1 MARKRFY
8 DNHWRLKHVRRVLRR
23 QATPAERRLWQMLR
37 RRQLDGLRFRRQY
50 SIGHHVLD
58 FYCPQHRL
66 AVELD
71 GASHDDPARRD
82 HDAEREAFLR
92 TRGVRV
98 LRFENRLVFEQPE
111 VVAEAIRYVLGRDS
125 EGTS

>member
-8 DNHWRLKHVRRVLRR
+8 DNLKRLKPVRRTLRR
-23 QATPAERRLWQMLR
+23 RATPAERALWQMLR
-37 RRQLDGLRFRRQY
+37 RGQLDGVRFRRQH
-50 SIGHHVLD
+50 SIGHFVLD
-58 FYCPQHRL
+58 FYCAEFGL

-71 GASHDDPARRD
+71 GASHEGPARREY
-82 HDAEREAFLR
+82 DAEREAFLR

-111 VVAEAIRYVLGRDS
+111 TVIDAIRFVLEERRG
-125 EGTS
+125 EH